1 MTSNH
6 TSISRY
12 FLIAGIVC
20 GFELYEQR
28 ILAQGD
34 LTVS

>member
-12 FLIAGIVC
+12 FLVAEMVC

-28 ILAQGD
+28 ILEQRD